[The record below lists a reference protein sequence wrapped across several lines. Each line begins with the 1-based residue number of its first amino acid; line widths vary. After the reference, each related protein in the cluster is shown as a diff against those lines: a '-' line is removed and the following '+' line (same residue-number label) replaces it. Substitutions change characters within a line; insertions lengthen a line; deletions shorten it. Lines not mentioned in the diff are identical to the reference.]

1 MKSFSRSASLKYL
14 VFIVALV
21 LTGCNVE
28 SPEADQLP
36 GEQPAETAS
45 TESMD
50 RLNLDP
56 AVVGRAAY
64 EQYCM
69 GCHGPDANGGGE
81 LEPLLTVTP
90 PDLTMLNAKYNG
102 AFPEET
108 IRKMVDGR
116 EIVPAHGTREMPIWG
131 NIWVTVDGDTLDE
144 AIVNRRVSN
153 LITYLKSIQ
162 VEV

>member
-1 MKSFSRSASLKYL
+1 MKSNFRSASLIYL
-14 VFIVALV
+14 LLIFAVAI
-21 LTGCNVE
+21 TGCE
-28 SPEADQLP
+28 AETPEAAQAP
-36 GEQPAETAS
+36 AEQTAETANS
-45 TESMD
+45 ESMD
-50 RLNLDP
+50 RMNLDP
-56 AVVGRAAY
+56 VVVGRAAY

-69 GCHGPDANGGGE
+69 GCHGPNANGGGE

-102 AFPEET
+102 AFPEDA

-116 EIVPAHGTREMPIWG
+116 EVVPAHGTREMPIWG